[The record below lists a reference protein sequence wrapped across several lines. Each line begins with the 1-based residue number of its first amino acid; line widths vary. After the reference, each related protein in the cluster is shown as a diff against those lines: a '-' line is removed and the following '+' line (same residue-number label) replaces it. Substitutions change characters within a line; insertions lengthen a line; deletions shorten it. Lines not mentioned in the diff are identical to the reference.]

1 MEAHLS
7 TPRAHVGAKRVS
19 NAHGNH
25 AKWRSKW
32 TAHRRRF
39 AVGRAKPQSHKNEI
53 DVSIPAWRIH
63 DLRRPF
69 STGCARI
76 GIAPHVVELCL
87 NHKLAGV
94 AGTYNKFKYEKEMA
108 AAWEKWS
115 AHISETALKVRKA

>member
-1 MEAHLS
+1 MANSRL
-7 TPRAHVGAKRVS
+7 AKTVFDRL
-19 NAHGNH
+19 
-25 AKWRSKW
+25 RS
-32 TAHRRRF
+32 
-39 AVGRAKPQSHKNEI
+39 
-53 DVSIPAWRIH
+53 
-63 DLRRPF
+63 
-69 STGCARI
+69 I